1 MSELSDHLEDYL
13 RLRRR
18 LGFVLAGDGRVLAQ
32 FVEYLREQALTSI
45 TTQAAIEFARLPRG
59 VDPVNWS
66 HRLGA
71 IRGFA
76 RYLATIDPSTEI
88 PPSGVFPGQGK
99 RPAPYLY
106 TDAEI
111 RAILHAASELHP
123 VMRAATMHTLLGL
136 LAVTGLRIGEA
147 LRLLRTDVDLRA
159 GVLTVAGP
167 KTGHPR
173 LVPLHPSTVAQL
185 QRYARRR
192 DRRIPAPRRSEAF
205 FVSATG
211 AALTYS
217 AVHTAFCQITT
228 TVGLRTATV
237 RPRIH
242 DLRHAFSTGWLLD
255 WYRSDADVA
264 AMMPVLSTYLGHIN
278 PAGTFWYL
286 SATPELMNL
295 AAQRL
300 HAHRTGE
307 DPR

>member
-32 FVEYLREQALTSI
+32 FVDYLREHALTSI

-111 RAILHAASELHP
+111 RAILHAASELQP

-185 QRYARRR
+185 QPLRPPPRPPDTTAAAIGGVLRLRHRRR
-192 DRRIPAPRRSEAF
+192 A
-205 FVSATG
+205 
-211 AALTYS
+211 
-217 AVHTAFCQITT
+217 
-228 TVGLRTATV
+228 
-237 RPRIH
+237 
-242 DLRHAFSTGWLLD
+242 DL
-255 WYRSDADVA
+255 
-264 AMMPVLSTYLGHIN
+264 LG
-278 PAGTFWYL
+278 G
-286 SATPELMNL
+286 
-295 AAQRL
+295 
-300 HAHRTGE
+300 AHRVLP
-307 DPR
+307 DHHHRRAAHRHRAAPNS